1 MSLEINDSS
10 LIACLC
16 EGSAEQAVMDLLLDS
31 DSLIFSRDR
40 LIEERPIRVRNA
52 RNFEDRYLRYDFGE
66 PITVLR
72 ILDSRHENFILRKA
86 YRHQVGRIYDIITA
100 PEIEILIIISEGQY
114 DAFTN
119 KYKNQLKPSEYCKQ
133 NLRLGRE
140 VKQYHSVID
149 YFQDTEKLKKAIRKY
164 AQYQKQE
171 EYCLKDLLKCPE

>member
-31 DSLIFSRDR
+31 GSLIFSRDR

-52 RNFEDRYLRYDFGE
+52 RKFEDRYLRYDFGE

-86 YRHQVGRIYDIITA
+86 YRHQVSRIYAGLAGIFCLTERITFPSRRSVSSA
-100 PEIEILIIISEGQY
+100 REILIYRVQSKN
-114 DAFTN
+114 FT
-119 KYKNQLKPSEYCKQ
+119 P
-133 NLRLGRE
+133 
-140 VKQYHSVID
+140 
-149 YFQDTEKLKKAIRKY
+149 
-164 AQYQKQE
+164 
-171 EYCLKDLLKCPE
+171 